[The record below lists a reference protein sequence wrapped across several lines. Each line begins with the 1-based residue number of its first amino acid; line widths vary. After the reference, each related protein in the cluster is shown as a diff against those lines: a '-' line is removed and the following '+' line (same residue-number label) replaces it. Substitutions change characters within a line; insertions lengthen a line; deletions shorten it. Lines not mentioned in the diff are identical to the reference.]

1 MERKIVNEGGEKKK
15 FNNPREDPSNELSE
29 ATAVAVGQADGRT
42 DGRAT
47 DSPPRPAACCLLCNS
62 RFARASS
69 AAAAGVVFF
78 FLVRPDKDASDGE
91 IGSNSSLHK
100 MTSSVWNFEIQVME

>member
-1 MERKIVNEGGEKKK
+1 MESKIEGGEKK

-29 ATAVAVGQADGRT
+29 ATAVAVGRADGL
-42 DGRAT
+42 AT
-47 DSPPRPAACCLLCNS
+47 DCSPSLFCCLLCNS

-100 MTSSVWNFEIQVME
+100 MTSSVWNFEIQAME